1 MSIAS
6 VIYLQLSKNKSR
18 LLLWLSW
25 DSAWLHRNYIPTYSF
40 HVLLSSHPACLH
52 LLHHCRASQ
61 HAQFGTDT
69 ETLQCYI
76 SCQKKSHLKFFRRS
90 KQVKGFRRKRNKIC
104 GVYTSVLS
112 LSHQDSPTAQFETRL
127 KCLCKYMRSI
137 VKAQRPRRM
146 KIRMT
151 KYEQW
156 SITLFWQCTL
166 EYEIFLRSK
175 NSHSCGQILTR

>member
-1 MSIAS
+1 MCCSLPIPPAFTYCITAGHHNMHNLAQILKHSS
-6 VIYLQLSKNKSR
+6 VISTVK
-18 LLLWLSW
+18 
-25 DSAWLHRNYIPTYSF
+25 
-40 HVLLSSHPACLH
+40 
-52 LLHHCRASQ
+52 
-61 HAQFGTDT
+61 
-69 ETLQCYI
+69 
-76 SCQKKSHLKFFRRS
+76 KKSHLKFFRRS

-127 KCLCKYMRSI
+127 KCLCKDMLSI

-156 SITLFWQCTL
+156 SITLFWQCAL

-175 NSHSCGQILTR
+175 NSHWCGQILTR